1 MSGSRHSTVFDTQSA
16 PRDSLHILLAEVEV
30 FPVLLVKVALSF
42 PLCPLQV
49 PPVRTSQLLESLP
62 GRLEKV
68 SSLMYSGHPN
78 MCAATG

>member
-1 MSGSRHSTVFDTQSA
+1 MSGFRHSTVFDTQSA
-16 PRDSLHILLAEVEV
+16 PRDGLHILLMEVEV
-30 FPVLLVKVALSF
+30 FPVLQVKVAFSF
-42 PLCPLQV
+42 PLCLLKV

-78 MCAATG
+78 TCAATG